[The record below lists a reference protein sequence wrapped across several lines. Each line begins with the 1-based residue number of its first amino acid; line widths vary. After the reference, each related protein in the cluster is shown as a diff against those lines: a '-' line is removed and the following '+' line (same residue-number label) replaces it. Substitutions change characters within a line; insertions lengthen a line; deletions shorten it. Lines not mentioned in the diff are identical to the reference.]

1 MGVIYLGILFCS
13 IAFAVVVVYI
23 CLVLKRVSTT
33 MEALGTTLGEVEKKF
48 ESITPEIKSTVQ
60 ATEEMVD
67 DMEVK
72 LKATDS
78 LFDTMENVGSSVN
91 SMNHVYKQNREK
103 LTNKEFRRKLTP
115 FIEGI
120 KWSEAAFLLYSKWKK
135 KQQTDKNELMI
146 QDENTEMIPYNQT
159 GSRDN
164 I

>member
-13 IAFAVVVVYI
+13 VAFAVVVVYI

-48 ESITPEIKSTVQ
+48 ESITPEIKSTVER
-60 ATEEMVD
+60 TEEMID

-72 LKATDS
+72 FNATDS

-91 SMNHVYKQNREK
+91 AMNHVYKQNRAR
-103 LTNKEFRRKLTP
+103 LTDAEFQRKLAP

-120 KWSEAAFLLYSKWKK
+120 KWSEGAFLLYSKWKN
-135 KQQTDKNELMI
+135 KQPTGKNELMI
-146 QDENTEMIPYNQT
+146 QDENKEMVPFNQR
-159 GSRDN
+159 GGRDKQ
-164 I
+164 